1 MQTIQLC
8 RFFLYIKYQGL
19 HLCIHFIKC
28 KYVPTLKFGEK
39 KLNLSIF
46 LNCTL
51 YKYNSI
57 PFLSVI
63 YIRIDNA
70 PIILLL
76 YQTCR
81 KVYLI
86 FPNGKSLGYSRP
98 IGRFLENKRFSE
110 GDFDDNSLNIGQLG
124 MFFTFVFWFNLEKM
138 P

>member
-28 KYVPTLKFGEK
+28 KHVPTLKFGEK

-81 KVYLI
+81 KVYRI
-86 FPNGKSLGYSRP
+86 FPNGKSRGYLR
-98 IGRFLENKRFSE
+98 INGQFFANKRFSK
-110 GDFDDNSLNIGQLG
+110 GDFDDNSLNTG
-124 MFFTFVFWFNLEKM
+124 
-138 P
+138 